1 MSLTKLTSQTRRS
14 YVYLALCILT
24 WASIPVTSKKALAGL
39 DPWQFLFYSTVLSFL
54 ALGAVM
60 LTRGKWRELPR
71 YSIRQYGIMAG
82 LGALGC
88 YLYYVL
94 LYAALARTTA
104 AEGFILAY
112 TWPILVLLLAVVILR
127 EPLTARKLVAILISF
142 LGIIVIVT
150 QGRMVTVQFTS
161 LSGDLLALGGAT
173 AFALFSV
180 LGKGYNFDQTI
191 AVFVYFAAALMA
203 ALASAPFFSTLVW
216 PSRQVWPWL
225 IYNGLLVNGVSYIW
239 WFKALEH
246 GETHVISNALYLTPF
261 VALVYI
267 WLLLDEPIHASAL
280 VGLLIIVAGIGV
292 QSVGAR
298 GGKRAAGQVGEG

>member
-1 MSLTKLTSQTRRS
+1 MCLIESEMTSQTRRS

-24 WASIPVTSKKALAGL
+24 WASIPVTSKKALAAL
-39 DPWQFLFYSTVLSFL
+39 DPWHFLFYSTILSFL
-54 ALGAVM
+54 ALGGVM
-60 LTRGKWRELPR
+60 LARGKWRELPC

-82 LGALGC
+82 LGVLGC

-112 TWPILVLLLAVVILR
+112 TWPILVLLLAVIILR

-142 LGIIVIVT
+142 AGIIVIVT

-161 LSGDLLALGGAT
+161 LPGDLLALGGAT

-191 AVFVYFAAALMA
+191 AVFVYFMAALIV
-203 ALASAPFFSTLVW
+203 ALASAPFLSPLVW
-216 PSRQVWPWL
+216 PPHQVWPWL

-239 WFKALEH
+239 WFNALEY
-246 GETHVISNALYLTPF
+246 GETHIISNVLYLTPF

-267 WLLLDEPIHASAL
+267 RLLLDEPIHASAL
-280 VGLLIIVAGIGV
+280 VGLLIIVAGIGL
-292 QSVGAR
+292 QSISLS
-298 GGKRAAGQVGEG
+298 GGWPPESR